1 MDSSMAVGLS
11 GKVLEYININSFN
24 FDKSKNECSCIIIPK
39 KECFNKNQIFD
50 KGLLIAIA
58 DTFSSY
64 VVKYLCPDEDFSNL
78 GPDVQIPL
86 DNCKETGNNN
96 CQITYPTIIIFLVLV
111 NFGLSIL
118 FSSKQGETA
127 TKNAVIKVNI
137 NLQKPII

>member
-1 MDSSMAVGLS
+1 MKFFIDCLFYDQEEFIGTPLLS
-11 GKVLEYININSFN
+11 LYLLNNI
-24 FDKSKNECSCIIIPK
+24 
-39 KECFNKNQIFD
+39 
-50 KGLLIAIA
+50 IAP
-58 DTFSSY
+58 S
-64 VVKYLCPDEDFSNL
+64 
-78 GPDVQIPL
+78 
-86 DNCKETGNNN
+86 NN